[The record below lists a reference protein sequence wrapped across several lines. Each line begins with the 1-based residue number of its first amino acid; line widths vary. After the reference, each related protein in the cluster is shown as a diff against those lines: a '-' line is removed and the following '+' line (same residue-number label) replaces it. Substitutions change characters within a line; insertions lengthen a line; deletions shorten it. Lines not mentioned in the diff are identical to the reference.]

1 MVEQRTENPRVG
13 SSILPL
19 ATRLLSAIDSAD
31 VRDRWS
37 YNAATMM
44 VRTQISIEA
53 ELRSRIRERTAGL
66 GISMAEYFRQL
77 VERDLSQPR
86 RNVDRSAIFN
96 LGASSGTDVASQK
109 DRMAA
114 QATGSSKLR

>member
-1 MVEQRTENPRVG
+1 
-13 SSILPL
+13 
-19 ATRLLSAIDSAD
+19 
-31 VRDRWS
+31 
-37 YNAATMM
+37 MM

-53 ELRSRIRERTAGL
+53 ELRSRIRERTRAL

-86 RNVDRSAIFN
+86 RSVDRSAVFN
-96 LGASSGTDVASQK
+96 LGASTGTDIASQK

-114 QATGSSKLR
+114 QATGAGKLR

>member
-1 MVEQRTENPRVG
+1 
-13 SSILPL
+13 
-19 ATRLLSAIDSAD
+19 
-31 VRDRWS
+31 
-37 YNAATMM
+37 MM

-53 ELRSRIRERTAGL
+53 ELRSRIRERTRVL

-86 RNVDRSAIFN
+86 RSVDRSAIFN
-96 LGASSGTDVASQK
+96 LGASTGTDIASQK

-114 QATGSSKLR
+114 QATEFGKLR

>member
-1 MVEQRTENPRVG
+1 
-13 SSILPL
+13 
-19 ATRLLSAIDSAD
+19 
-31 VRDRWS
+31 
-37 YNAATMM
+37 MM

-53 ELRSRIRERTAGL
+53 ELRSRIRERTRVL

-86 RNVDRSAIFN
+86 RSVDRSAVFN
-96 LGASSGTDVASQK
+96 LGASTGTDIASQK

-114 QATGSSKLR
+114 QATGVGKLG